1 MPIWVCILI
10 IPDLKLWVFMFIS
23 WPLTRVVLITY
34 ILFNLFILFLWLILF
49 RLSGFFNF
57 YVECKLKNVFFF
69 QAPSPTPFNCPVLAF
84 ASLESKTLK
93 LNLGP
98 TLNSPSDP
106 CAIKTSTT
114 PSTPIVSSFERGYVR
129 IEWNKNLSLSLSLPV
144 DLTINR

>member
-1 MPIWVCILI
+1 MPIWICILI

-69 QAPSPTPFNCPVLAF
+69 PGTEPHSLQLSRVGVRLFRIKDLKTKSRTNFEQPFRSVCDKNFYTTVY
-84 ASLESKTLK
+84 
-93 LNLGP
+93 
-98 TLNSPSDP
+98 SD
-106 CAIKTSTT
+106 S
-114 PSTPIVSSFERGYVR
+114 IVFWKR
-129 IEWNKNLSLSLSLPV
+129 LCQ
-144 DLTINR
+144 NRMK